1 MKTRV
6 AVVLIVV
13 ALAVVVFAVIRYPR
27 ASRPAPVAP
36 APPPAVSAPDV
47 TAASPTEA
55 VVLYVEAL
63 YRKDYE
69 EAWEYLS
76 PASRQAHPLEDF
88 VQRAETGE
96 ATNFDLAAAEAG
108 SEKGNRVLVTV
119 PLVEDPASAGFTTE
133 KEGEGWKVVYIGGE
147 PWFPYPEDE
156 PGASTE

>member
-13 ALAVVVFAVIRYPR
+13 ALAVVVFAIIRYPH
-27 ASRPAPVAP
+27 APIQTPVAP
-36 APPPAVSAPDV
+36 PPPPPVSVPEV

-69 EAWEYLS
+69 EAWEHLS
-76 PASRQAHPLEDF
+76 LPSRQAHPLEEF
-88 VQRAETGE
+88 LERAETGE

-108 SEKGNRVLVTV
+108 IEKGNRVLVAV

-133 KEGEGWKVVYIGGE
+133 REGEGWKVVYIGGE

-156 PGASTE
+156 PGGATE